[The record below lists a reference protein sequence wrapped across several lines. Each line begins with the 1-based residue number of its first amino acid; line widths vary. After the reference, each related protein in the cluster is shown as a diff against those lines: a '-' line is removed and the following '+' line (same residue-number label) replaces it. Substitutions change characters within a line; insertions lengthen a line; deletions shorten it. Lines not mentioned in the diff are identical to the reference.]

1 MTFMSQTIAEKTQP
15 GQRQSIEESSKYL
28 FFFFIFFFVLNKS

>member
-1 MTFMSQTIAEKTQP
+1 MTLMAQTIAERTQP

-28 FFFFIFFFVLNKS
+28 LLNKSTIVKLN

>member
-15 GQRQSIEESSKYL
+15 GQRQSIEESSTFL
-28 FFFFIFFFVLNKS
+28 FLLEKDFIVL